1 MKCIVIGLGNFGAAL
16 SLRLMEEGH
25 EVIGIDTNQTYVN
38 QLQEKLTHTLVMD
51 STNELALT
59 ELPLSDSDV
68 IVVGIGEDVG
78 ASITTTALLKKH
90 CVKTRIIGRAISHVH
105 QTILEAMGVTEVINP
120 EADFAHQFANR
131 LMVSG
136 SVKSFVLDD
145 TYEISEVRVPE
156 AFVGKSINELN
167 IINTYKVSLVTVLG
181 QSISK
186 NILGKEVENYQV
198 TGVVHGGTVFKEND
212 RMVLFGSL
220 KAIKKMMNDLN
231 LDD

>member
-1 MKCIVIGLGNFGAAL
+1 
-16 SLRLMEEGH
+16 
-25 EVIGIDTNQTYVN
+25 
-38 QLQEKLTHTLVMD
+38 
-51 STNELALT
+51 
-59 ELPLSDSDV
+59 
-68 IVVGIGEDVG
+68 
-78 ASITTTALLKKH
+78 
-90 CVKTRIIGRAISHVH
+90 
-105 QTILEAMGVTEVINP
+105 MGVTEVINP

-136 SVKSFVLDD
+136 SIKSFVLDD